1 MKEVGKRASTLVAT
15 ALLICL
21 TVLSVASGQGQSRH
35 RHHAAKGRAATLAAS
50 QPTRPKPPARLYL
63 INASIPEQSK
73 LVLLLA
79 PFSAK
84 VHALDLVIAKLP
96 YELKNEGIG
105 TGTIGNFVTDAM
117 RERAAKAL
125 GEPVAMAITN
135 YGGMRKASLPAGDL
149 HVLEIYELLPFEN
162 TLVEL
167 ELTGEQLLNLLRTI
181 IPLADAQSGA
191 RITYR
196 TDAAGKP
203 EVLNVRLYTGKGE
216 ETEDLIPSKV
226 YKIVTIDYLV
236 KRGGDYALLQQAKS
250 MRALQLTQRDAV
262 LDYVRDRAKNDPLI
276 KLKMDE
282 RFYAVKSATAP

>member
-1 MKEVGKRASTLVAT
+1 MKEVGKRACTLVAT
-15 ALLICL
+15 SLLICL
-21 TVLSVASGQGQSRH
+21 TVLSGASGQGQSQH
-35 RHHAAKGRAATLAAS
+35 RRPAAKGRAATSAAS
-50 QPTRPKPPARLYL
+50 QTTRPKPVARAYL
-63 INASIPEQSK
+63 VPEQSK
-73 LVLLLA
+73 LVTLLA

-117 RERAAKAL
+117 RERAANAL

-196 TDAAGKP
+196 TDAVGKP
-203 EVLNVRLYTGKGE
+203 EVLNVQLYTGKGE
-216 ETEDLIPSKV
+216 ETEDLIPSKL

-250 MRALQLTQRDAV
+250 IRALQLTQRGAV
-262 LDYVRDRAKNDPLI
+262 LDYVRDRAQNDPLI